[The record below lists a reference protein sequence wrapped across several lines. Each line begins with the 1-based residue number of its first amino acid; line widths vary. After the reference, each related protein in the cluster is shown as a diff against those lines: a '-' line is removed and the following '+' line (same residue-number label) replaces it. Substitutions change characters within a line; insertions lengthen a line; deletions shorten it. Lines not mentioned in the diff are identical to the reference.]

1 MISVWTLSTFCIS
14 VDVKLALIFNAIFV
28 YLFQLQTAFSL
39 SWAGV
44 GWWGGGGGGSGQRIA
59 RYTNEFVYNCK
70 LNRVVFLKKFS
81 P

>member
-44 GWWGGGGGGSGQRIA
+44 GWGGGGGGGGLGRGLLGIPMNL
-59 RYTNEFVYNCK
+59 YTTA
-70 LNRVVFLKKFS
+70 S
-81 P
+81 